1 MLIRFTNL
9 RKNGWVETYFS
20 ATASQQAPYCNRT
33 ATQLVQDTT
42 QRITELFEKAQNR
55 INKLD

>member
-1 MLIRFTNL
+1 MSIRFTNL
-9 RKNGWVETYFS
+9 RKSGWLETYFS

-33 ATQLVQDTT
+33 ATQVVQNST